1 MLPNIS
7 EVVKKNWH
15 ILQMNLEFR
24 NAFVNKPT
32 IAFKRNKNVQKPHS
46 WQLKK
51 GLKNCQDKIREMAR

>member
-24 NAFVNKPT
+24 NVFVNKPT
-32 IAFKRNKNVQKPHS
+32 IAFKRNKNVQNLIAGNLRK
-46 WQLKK
+46 
-51 GLKNCQDKIREMAR
+51 D